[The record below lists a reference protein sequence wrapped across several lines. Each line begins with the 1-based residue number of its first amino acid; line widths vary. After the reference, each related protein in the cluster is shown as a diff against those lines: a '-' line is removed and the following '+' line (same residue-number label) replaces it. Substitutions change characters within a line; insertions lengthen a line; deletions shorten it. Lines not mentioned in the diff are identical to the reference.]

1 MTKKL
6 MLLAACAATVLLG
19 SGVAQA
25 DPTPAPGPDP
35 NEPKCAINNG
45 GDNGDKF
52 QITPCGWAY
61 GDERGW
67 YKIPS

>member
-25 DPTPAPGPDP
+25 DPAPAPGPDP
-35 NEPKCAINNG
+35 KGPKCTIFNG
-45 GDNGDKF
+45 GDDHDKF
-52 QITPCGWAY
+52 EIVPCGWAY
-61 GDERGW
+61 GDNMGW
-67 YKIPS
+67 YPNPS

>member
-25 DPTPAPGPDP
+25 DPALRRT
-35 NEPKCAINNG
+35 
-45 GDNGDKF
+45 
-52 QITPCGWAY
+52 
-61 GDERGW
+61 
-67 YKIPS
+67 

>member
-25 DPTPAPGPDP
+25 DPSP
-35 NEPKCAINNG
+35 CAW
-45 GDNGDKF
+45 
-52 QITPCGWAY
+52 T
-61 GDERGW
+61 
-67 YKIPS
+67 